1 MVEVTKDPFTQY
13 ETVLCR
19 DGQERRIY
27 PAKLKYKDLIK
38 KLTPK
43 FNDVFIL
50 ENVFGIGDEDKELVS
65 ESWNAMMDLL
75 VLAFDEKYTKE
86 EIENFLDFNSVPYV
100 FEVFYGLSSLKK
112 KQKMMEQLKQRKL
125 NGINYMLVLFKIH
138 H

>member
-1 MVEVTKDPFTQY
+1 MQRWSRT
-13 ETVLCR
+13 
-19 DGQERRIY
+19 
-27 PAKLKYKDLIK
+27 YKDLIK
-38 KLTPK
+38 NLTPK

-112 KQKMMEQLKQRKL
+112 KQKMMEQQKQKKL
-125 NGINYMLVLFKIH
+125 NGINYMPVLYKTH
-138 H
+138 L

>member
-1 MVEVTKDPFTQY
+1 MAEVTKDPFTQY

-86 EIENFLDFNSVPYV
+86 EIEDFLDFNSVPYV

-112 KQKMMEQLKQRKL
+112 KQKMMEQ
-125 NGINYMLVLFKIH
+125 
-138 H
+138 

>member
-1 MVEVTKDPFTQY
+1 MAEVTKDPFTQY

-112 KQKMMEQLKQRKL
+112 KQKMMEQQKQKKL
-125 NGINYMLVLFKIH
+125 NGINYMPVLYKTH
-138 H
+138 L

>member
-1 MVEVTKDPFTQY
+1 MAEVTKDPFTQY

-112 KQKMMEQLKQRKL
+112 KQKMMEIMKL
-125 NGINYMLVLFKIH
+125 SLY
-138 H
+138 